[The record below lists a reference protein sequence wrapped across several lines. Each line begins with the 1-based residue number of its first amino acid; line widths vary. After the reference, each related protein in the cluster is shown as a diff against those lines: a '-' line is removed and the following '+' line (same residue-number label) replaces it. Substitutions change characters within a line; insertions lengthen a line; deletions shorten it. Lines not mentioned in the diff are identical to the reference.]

1 MGIFEEISADHIVGQ
16 MRCACTSAEAKHS
29 SRVIRYDRLTMTKL
43 QRFHAAV
50 RGEPVDYPPTVA
62 WCNFATN
69 DVDGVENARRQLA
82 FFDTC
87 DWDICKV
94 MNDYRLTPPPGI
106 ETITS
111 PADMLRF
118 VKLPMHERIFAE
130 QLKCLRLMR
139 AHVGPD
145 VPLIDTLFEP
155 FFSVLFAVGFSKAAL
170 IRSHPREAAA
180 MLGALTKSFIDYIG
194 EIKKIPVDGVLYATN
209 ACILPPSS
217 RGISDEEFRT
227 FHEPYDRRLLNA
239 MQGLTRIVHAHGNP
253 LDLRRILDYPCEVF
267 SWSDRLAGNPS
278 IATVRAMTGKCL
290 MGGLDESKLH
300 ERALPEIRA
309 EVADALTQAG
319 GTCNFL
325 LSPGCNVA
333 AGITLR
339 TLRCFRDAAR
349 EAKR

>member
-1 MGIFEEISADHIVGQ
+1 
-16 MRCACTSAEAKHS
+16 
-29 SRVIRYDRLTMTKL
+29 MTKL

-50 RGEPVDYPPTVA
+50 RGEPVDYPPAVA

-69 DVDGVENARRQLA
+69 DVDGTENAHRQSVFYDA
-82 FFDTC
+82 G

-94 MNDYRLTPPPGI
+94 MNDYRLTPPPDV
-106 ETITS
+106 ETIVS

-118 VKLPMHERIFAE
+118 TKLSMRERIFAE
-130 QLKCLRLMR
+130 QLQCLRLMR
-139 AHVGPD
+139 AHIGPD

-180 MLGALTKSFIDYIG
+180 MLGAVTESFIDYIG

-209 ACILPPSS
+209 ACILPPTS
-217 RGISDEEFRT
+217 RGISDDECRT

-253 LDLRRILDYPCEVF
+253 LDLRRILDYPCEVL
-267 SWSDRLAGNPS
+267 SWSDRLTGNPS

-319 GTCNFL
+319 GAHNFI

-333 AGITLR
+333 AGITSRALHA
-339 TLRCFRDAAR
+339 FRDAAR
-349 EAKR
+349 LAKS